1 MPEFSLRRLCFNR
14 SETRAR
20 GFGRNRMAAIAL
32 AAAMAVGGM
41 VASGSPA
48 FAQNVVITV
57 NDSPITNYDI
67 AQRIKLLGILRQP
80 ANQQTAIESL
90 IKDRLILGETKK
102 YSINPGEQE
111 IANEA
116 TRDAGE
122 KKISPQQLVAGLQ
135 RGGIDKSH
143 WQDHWR
149 ASMSWRVLVGALNK
163 SVSVSEEEVR
173 AELQKKGSTT
183 ANHEFRLQQVVF
195 VVPIS
200 APPAAYGS
208 RMAEANSLRSRFKDC
223 ASGIQLARAL
233 KDVAVQPQFSR
244 RASQLSPEL
253 VAVLDRT
260 PVGQLTP
267 PSRGPT
273 GIEMAAVCGKSDAG
287 ANSAASENIRDT
299 LLMRKLQADAD
310 RRLAELRKRAI
321 IVKR

>member
-1 MPEFSLRRLCFNR
+1 MPGFAFRRVSFSK
-14 SETRAR
+14 
-20 GFGRNRMAAIAL
+20 
-32 AAAMAVGGM
+32 AAALGAATAVAALLA
-41 VASGSPA
+41 VSPVQ
-48 FAQNVVITV
+48 AQNVVMTV

-67 AQRIKLLGILRQP
+67 AQRMKLLGVLRQP
-80 ANQQTAIESL
+80 ANQQAALESL
-90 IKDRLILGETKK
+90 IKDRLMLTETRK
-102 YSINPGEQE
+102 YSINPSEQE

-135 RGGIDKSH
+135 RGIDKSH

-149 ASMSWRVLVGALNK
+149 ASMSWRLLVGALNK

-173 AELQKKGSTT
+173 AEMQKKGSTT
-183 ANHEFRLQQVVF
+183 ANQEFRLQQIVF
-195 VVPIS
+195 VVPGNAS
-200 APPAAYGS
+200 PSAYGA
-208 RMAEANSLRSRFKDC
+208 RMAEANNLRTRFKDC

-244 RASQLSPEL
+244 RAGQLSAEL

-287 ANSAASENIRDT
+287 ANSAASESIRDT

-310 RRLAELRKRAI
+310 RRLEELRKRAI